1 LRVYRFW
8 RYTYEVWTVTHFL
21 LDTAFIGHVKAEI
34 RIIMGFS
41 IIVWVVAIGFL
52 LVYFALCAEV
62 SETADRMNRNRLV
75 WLLFSIF
82 FSPILSAFML
92 HCLGPIEKGERIIQ
106 YHKKDSKNDIIIKE
120 ADERLAQR
128 RNKV

>member
-1 LRVYRFW
+1 
-8 RYTYEVWTVTHFL
+8 
-21 LDTAFIGHVKAEI
+21 
-34 RIIMGFS
+34 MGFS
-41 IIVWVVAIGFL
+41 IIVWAVTIGFL
-52 LVYFALCAEV
+52 LIYFALCAEV
-62 SETADRMNRNRLV
+62 SETADRMNRNRVV
-75 WLLFSIF
+75 WLLFSIFFSPIF

>member
-1 LRVYRFW
+1 
-8 RYTYEVWTVTHFL
+8 VTHFL